1 MNNILD
7 AKITAKKLVNKSG
20 LNEKMNTLAKRE
32 EIKLLATKTE
42 LKAEQNKI
50 VKLETYELLVKVT
63 LSMMEHDFT
72 WCVNHFIVSVTLS
85 GVETLKYRPFRGIFF
100 SSRFLVFWV

>member
-20 LNEKMNTLAKRE
+20 LNEKINTLAKRE
-32 EIKLLATKTE
+32 EIKLLATKAE

-50 VKLETYELLVKVT
+50 VKPETYELLVKVT

-72 WCVNHFIVSVTLS
+72 
-85 GVETLKYRPFRGIFF
+85 
-100 SSRFLVFWV
+100 

>member
-20 LNEKMNTLAKRE
+20 LNEKINTLAKRE

-72 WCVNHFIVSVTLS
+72 
-85 GVETLKYRPFRGIFF
+85 
-100 SSRFLVFWV
+100 

>member
-20 LNEKMNTLAKRE
+20 LNEKINTLAKRE
-32 EIKLLATKTE
+32 EIKLLATKAE

-50 VKLETYELLVKVT
+50 VKPETYELLVKVT
-63 LSMMEHDFT
+63 LSMMENDFT
-72 WCVNHFIVSVTLS
+72 
-85 GVETLKYRPFRGIFF
+85 
-100 SSRFLVFWV
+100 

>member
-1 MNNILD
+1 MKYPTLVIYSDFDAEIKDIKKKYFIASDYNKFMNNILD

-20 LNEKMNTLAKRE
+20 LNEKINTLAKRE

-72 WCVNHFIVSVTLS
+72 
-85 GVETLKYRPFRGIFF
+85 
-100 SSRFLVFWV
+100 